1 VWDKAW
7 FDDIV
12 YQRQVV
18 ATEDVVNDIFVTSI
32 TPPYSQVDSTEVL
45 LDEWKK
51 KLAPKVYATDF

>member
-32 TPPYSQVDSTEVL
+32 IPPCSQVDSVEVL
-45 LDEWKK
+45 LVEWKK
-51 KLAPKVYATDF
+51 KLAAKVYATDS